1 MKRMIYSA
9 VALMLV
15 LSGAAFA
22 QNVDMDDI
30 QMYDAVTGDPISP
43 YDGQTV
49 TVEGTIYVESGT
61 YNGGTHYI
69 QDATGGMSFYL
80 TGAPPF
86 VYGDVVSVTGS
97 ISTYGGEINMYMPSN
112 VALVSSGPALD
123 PVEATIGELL
133 SDYEWV
139 GNYVY
144 SVGEVSSVQGNSKF
158 YMFDGTDTIQVYI
171 DNTTG
176 INLGA
181 VAVGDIYGVS
191 SPCVV
196 YNGEIELK
204 PRVQGDLVENPTGDT
219 APVISNV
226 TPLSWVGEAADPITV
241 GASIIDDI
249 AVTSA
254 MLYYRD
260 DAGDST
266 GTFISVVMS
275 NVGGDSWQGTIPGGM
290 TGRQVDF
297 YVEASDL
304 GQTVVS
310 PGDAP
315 AGWYETA
322 VGFTSI
328 YDCQATD
335 PDLEYQGSPLRDK
348 VVSIRG
354 IVTAGTGDVGAN
366 SKFILQDGTGAFTGI
381 LVYEGSASNYV
392 LPGDQVA
399 IGGYIDEYYGLT
411 EMIPHNGGAVYLESF
426 GNELPAAAIVDTRV
440 LADNSL
446 LDGNGIL
453 GEAYESVWVK
463 TAVSTVMDTLGYG
476 EWIISDTGARADS
489 VVIDPMIT
497 LSYQPV
503 IDDLVTVEG
512 FMNYS
517 YGDYVIVP
525 ISDDGVVL
533 GGGETA
539 VDGIPMPAGGF
550 RGIAPNPFNPMTE
563 ISFVMNND
571 NMAQLNVYNMRG
583 EFIKSLVNGPLA
595 TGDYVM
601 QWDGTNN
608 DGQSVSSGTYFARL
622 RIGTEVL
629 QVRKMSLVK

>member
-1 MKRMIYSA
+1 MKRMIYGA
-9 VALMLV
+9 LALMLV
-15 LSGAAFA
+15 VSGAAFA
-22 QNVDMDDI
+22 QITDIDDI
-30 QMYDAVTGDPISP
+30 QYYDPATGDPASP

-49 TVEGTIYVESGT
+49 TVEGTLFVEKGI

-69 QDATGGMSFYL
+69 ADATGGLNFYL
-80 TGAPPF
+80 TSAPPL
-86 VYGDVVSVTGS
+86 VPGDVVQVTGS
-97 ISTYGGEINMYMPSN
+97 LATYGGEINIYNPSN
-112 VALVSSGPALD
+112 VALISSGPELE
-123 PVEATIGELL
+123 PISATIGELL
-133 SDYEWV
+133 GDYEWV

-171 DNTTG
+171 DSTTG
-176 INLGA
+176 IDLGA
-181 VAVGDIYGVS
+181 VAVGDIYGVK

-196 YNGEIELK
+196 YNGEIEMK
-204 PRVQGDLVENPTGDT
+204 PRYQGDLIENPTGDT
-219 APVISNV
+219 APVISSV
-226 TPLSWVGEAADPITV
+226 APLSWVGEASDPITV
-241 GASIIDDI
+241 AANIVDDN

-266 GTFISVVMS
+266 GAFTPVAMS
-275 NVGGDSWQGTIPGGM
+275 DMGGNIWQGTIPGGM

-297 YVEASDL
+297 YVSASDI
-304 GQTVVS
+304 GQTVLS

-328 YDCQATD
+328 YDCQVA
-335 PDLEYQGSPLRDK
+335 DLDQEYQNSQLRDK

-366 SKFILQDGTGAFTGI
+366 SKFILQDGTGAFSGI

-411 EMIPHNGGAVYLESF
+411 EMIPHNGSAVYLESF
-426 GNELPAAAIVDTRV
+426 GNELPAASVVNTRI
-440 LADNSL
+440 LADNTL
-446 LDGNGIL
+446 EDGNGVL
-453 GEAYESVWVK
+453 GEAYESVWVR
-463 TAVSTVMDTLGYG
+463 TAASTVIDTLGYG

-497 LSYQPV
+497 LVYQPALG
-503 IDDLVTVEG
+503 DLVTVEG

-525 ISDDGVVL
+525 IRDEDVVL
-533 GGGETA
+533 DPGTSAIG
-539 VDGIPMPAGGF
+539 DMPMPAGGF

-563 ISFVMNND
+563 ISFAMTRD
-571 NMAQLNVYNMRG
+571 NVAQLNVYNMRG
-583 EFIKSLVNGPLA
+583 EFVKSLVNGPLA
-595 TGDYVM
+595 ADEYVM
-601 QWDGTNN
+601 QWDGTDN
-608 DGQSVSSGTYFARL
+608 DGQTVSSGTYFARL

-629 QVRKMSLVK
+629 QVRKMSLIK

>member
-1 MKRMIYSA
+1 MKRMIYGA

-15 LSGAAFA
+15 LSGAAYA
-22 QNVDMDDI
+22 QITDMNDV
-30 QMYDAVTGDPISP
+30 QLYDAVTGDPISP
-43 YDGQTV
+43 YDGQVV
-49 TVEGTIYVESGT
+49 TVQGTLYVENGT

-69 QDATGGMSFYL
+69 QDATGGMNFYL
-80 TGAPPF
+80 TGAPAY
-86 VYGDVVSVTGS
+86 VYGDVIQVTGEV
-97 ISTYGGEINMYMPSN
+97 STYGGEINIYMPSSYTFIEH
-112 VALVSSGPALD
+112 VDPID
-123 PVEATIGELL
+123 PVTATIGELL

-144 SVGEVSSVQGNSKF
+144 AEGEVSSVDGNSKF

-171 DNTTG
+171 DDTTG

-204 PRVQGDLVENPTGDT
+204 PRVQGDLVEDPSGDT

-226 TPLSWVGEAADPITV
+226 APLSWVGEAADPIIV
-241 GASIIDDI
+241 EASIVDDI

-266 GTFISVVMS
+266 GAFIPVAMS
-275 NVGGDSWQGTIPGGM
+275 NVSGDSWQGTIPGGM

-297 YVEASDL
+297 YVEASDV

-328 YDCQATD
+328 YDCQYAD
-335 PDLEYQGSPLRDK
+335 PDLEYQGSSLRDK

-366 SKFILQDGTGAFTGI
+366 SKFNLQDGTGAFTGI

-411 EMIPHNGGAVYLESF
+411 EMIPHNGGAVYIESF
-426 GNELPAAAIVDTRV
+426 GNDLPEPAIVDTRV

-446 LDGNGIL
+446 EDGNGIL
-453 GEAYESVWVK
+453 GEAYESVWIK
-463 TAVSTVMDTLGYG
+463 TASSTVLDTLGYG

-489 VVIDPMIT
+489 VVVDPIIT
-497 LSYQPV
+497 LSYEPIIGDQ
-503 IDDLVTVEG
+503 VTVEG
-512 FMNYS
+512 YMNYS

-525 ISDDGVVL
+525 ISDAGIVT
-533 GGGETA
+533 GESA
-539 VDGIPMPAGGF
+539 VNEIPMPAGGF

-563 ISFVMNND
+563 ISFVMNHD
-571 NMAQLNVYNMRG
+571 NIAQLNVYNMRG

-601 QWDGTNN
+601 QWDGTNH

>member
-1 MKRMIYSA
+1 MKRMIYGA

-22 QNVDMDDI
+22 QITDMNDV
-30 QMYDAVTGDPISP
+30 QLYDAVTGDPISP
-43 YDGQTV
+43 YDGQVV
-49 TVEGTIYVESGT
+49 TVQGTLYVENGT

-69 QDATGGMSFYL
+69 QDATGGMNFYL
-80 TGAPPF
+80 TGAPAF
-86 VYGDVVSVTGS
+86 VYGDVIQVTGQV
-97 ISTYGGEINMYMPSN
+97 STYGGEINIYMPS
-112 VALVSSGPALD
+112 SYQFIEHLD
-123 PVEATIGELL
+123 PIDPISATIGELL

-144 SVGEVSSVQGNSKF
+144 AEGEVSSVEGNSKF

-204 PRVQGDLVENPTGDT
+204 PRVQGDLVENPSGDT

-226 TPLSWVGEAADPITV
+226 APLSWVGEAADPITV
-241 GASIIDDI
+241 DASIVDDLG
-249 AVTSA
+249 VTSA

-266 GTFISVVMS
+266 GTFISVAMS
-275 NVGGDSWQGTIPGGM
+275 NVGGDNWQGTIPGGM

-297 YVEASDL
+297 YVEASDI

-322 VGFTSI
+322 VGFTPI

-366 SKFILQDGTGAFTGI
+366 SKFILQDGTGPFSGI
-381 LVYEGSASNYV
+381 LVYEGSAANYV

-411 EMIPHNGGAVYLESF
+411 EMIPHNGGAVYIESF
-426 GNELPAAAIVDTRV
+426 GNDLPEPAIVDTRV

-446 LDGNGIL
+446 EDGNGIL
-453 GEAYESVWVK
+453 GEAYESVWIK

-489 VVIDPMIT
+489 VVIDPIIT
-497 LSYQPV
+497 LSYEPV
-503 IDDLVTVEG
+503 IGDQVTAEG
-512 FMNYS
+512 YMNYS

-525 ISDDGVVL
+525 ISDDGIVL
-533 GGGETA
+533 GETA
-539 VDGIPMPAGGF
+539 VDDIPMPAGGF
-550 RGIAPNPFNPMTE
+550 RGIAPNPFNPKTE
-563 ISFVMNND
+563 ISFVMTRD

-583 EFIKSLVNGPLA
+583 EFVKSLVNGPLS

-601 QWDGTNN
+601 QWDGTNHE
-608 DGQSVSSGTYFARL
+608 GQSVSSGTYFARL